1 MHVHSHGHGHDHA
14 QAHGVDA
21 DAPADQRERQRRV
34 LWWALAVNGILLV
47 AEVIGG
53 IVSGSLALLADASH
67 MVSDVAGLVIAL
79 VAHHLV
85 TRPNSSRHTF
95 GLRRAEAMGALANAL
110 LLLGATGWIVIE
122 AVGRLADPHPVE
134 GGLALSVASL
144 GLVVNIVSAVALARV
159 RGDDLNV
166 DGAYAHMMADTLGS
180 IGAVGS
186 AVAVLVWGAFWVD
199 TVASVV
205 IALLVLVSGWRL
217 LSATTRV
224 LMEAAPRGLDADD
237 VEAAIADM
245 DGVEGVHHLHL
256 WSVSSDLPAMSAHV
270 VMTPGIDLHE
280 AQERGERIRGMLL
293 ERFGV
298 GHSTLEFECHDCEAP
313 APVH

>member
-1 MHVHSHGHGHDHA
+1 MHVHSHGHDH
-14 QAHGVDA
+14 AHGVDV

-34 LWWALAVNGILLV
+34 LWWALLVNGVLLV

-53 IVSGSLALLADASH
+53 LVSGSLALLADASH
-67 MVSDVAGLVIAL
+67 MVSDVAGLGIAL

-85 TRPNSSRHTF
+85 TRPSSARHTF
-95 GLRRAEAMGALANAL
+95 GMRRAEAMGALANAL
-110 LLLGATGWIVIE
+110 LLLGATAWIVIE
-122 AVGRLADPHPVE
+122 ALGRLSDPHPVQ
-134 GGLALSVASL
+134 GGLALWVASL
-144 GLVVNIVSAVALARV
+144 GLVVNVVSAVALARV

-180 IGAVGS
+180 VGAVGS
-186 AVAVLVWGAFWVD
+186 AVAVLLWSAYWVD
-199 TVASVV
+199 TLASVV
-205 IALLVLVSGWRL
+205 IAVLVLVSGWRL
-217 LSATTRV
+217 LSATIRV
-224 LMEAAPRGLDADD
+224 LMEAVPRHLDADE
-237 VEAAIADM
+237 VEAAVAAM

-280 AQERGERIRGMLL
+280 AQERGERIRAMLA

-298 GHSTLEFECHDCEAP
+298 EHSTLEFECHDCESPAP
-313 APVH
+313 AH